1 LDEGDI
7 RRLFLSVLEDSQQDS
22 CELRKIFSS
31 IVRSTLKYRDEMLAS
46 KGVVVTVED
55 VRTSLRWL
63 VPALATGTIPDL
75 DNKVS
80 IGLLRIWL
88 SELFCNLSIQAQP
101 RH

>member
-1 LDEGDI
+1 LGEGNI
-7 RRLFLSVLEDSQQDS
+7 RRLFLSVLEDSQQDN

-46 KGVVVTVED
+46 KGMVVTVED

-88 SELFCNLSIQAQP
+88 EELFCNLSIQAQP